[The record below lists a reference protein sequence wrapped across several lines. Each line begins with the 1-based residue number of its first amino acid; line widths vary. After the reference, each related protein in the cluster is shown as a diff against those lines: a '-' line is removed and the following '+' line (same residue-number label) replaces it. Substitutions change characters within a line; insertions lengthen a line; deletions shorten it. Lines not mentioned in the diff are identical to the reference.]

1 MCVDSSTCV
10 PLTIVKRLVWFMA
23 GFHFKLNKNV
33 TSFRLRFA
41 HYKIQTNK
49 YCCPHLFLFFS
60 IIFSAC
66 ALIGCYGILL
76 TAADHCNSCISWH
89 FDRCVNFVFGSSP
102 SKKVGEEVPSIIG
115 ISIHLKATVNS
126 ISAILHFLIKT
137 GILYV

>member
-10 PLTIVKRLVWFMA
+10 PLTRVKRLVWFMA

-89 FDRCVNFVFGSSP
+89 LTDVLISYLEAAHQ
-102 SKKVGEEVPSIIG
+102 KKLERRFYPLLAFPFTWKQQWTPYRQFSI
-115 ISIHLKATVNS
+115 
-126 ISAILHFLIKT
+126 F
-137 GILYV
+137 